1 MILAFISTS
10 YARSDN
16 CKMEFQ
22 YAVKSLRKPVI
33 PIIVGDGDEWRETVI
48 GCLVAGKVVY
58 YDPSIQVFGT
68 ISSF

>member
-1 MILAFISTS
+1 
-10 YARSDN
+10 
-16 CKMEFQ
+16 MEFQ

-58 YDPSIQVFGT
+58 YDPDIQVFGT
-68 ISSF
+68 IS